1 MGLEEDPGGTQKK
14 QSLTRMSHYK
24 VRVNEAKTEVC
35 LFSRS
40 DIPTI
45 TITVNRDNIE
55 TKNQMNVLGIIFDSK
70 LQWGPQVSATLAK
83 SKKAFYL
90 NGKIDLDW
98 LNLSF
103 DSYKLKCKV
112 KFL

>member
-1 MGLEEDPGGTQKK
+1 
-14 QSLTRMSHYK
+14 MSHYK

-45 TITVNRDNIE
+45 TITVNGDNIE
-55 TKNQMNVLGIIFDSK
+55 TKNQMDVLGIIFGSK

-90 NGKIDLDW
+90 NGKIDMDW
-98 LNLSF
+98 LNLLIETEMQSKIF
-103 DSYKLKCKV
+103 MK
-112 KFL
+112 